1 MSYCNGRSLT
11 WVGELRTW
19 RQLDPQKEGVLK
31 RTADSGIKH
40 RISWLMH
47 PDPGCQGLG
56 DGPEWFEV
64 FD

>member
-1 MSYCNGRSLT
+1 MSYCICESLA
-11 WVGELRTW
+11 WVVEFPKWG
-19 RQLDPQKEGVLK
+19 QLDRQKEGVLK